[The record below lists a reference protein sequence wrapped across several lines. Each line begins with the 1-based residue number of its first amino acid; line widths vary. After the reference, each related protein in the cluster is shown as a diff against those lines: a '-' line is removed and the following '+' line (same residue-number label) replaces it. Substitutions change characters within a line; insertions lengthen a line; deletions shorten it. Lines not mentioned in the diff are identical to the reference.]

1 MKTND
6 NFMKTCPKCGKNY
19 KAPSAIS
26 RVDNK
31 TPICPTCGTREA
43 LEAYYATKR
52 ASDSEIEKIIET
64 IPKYE

>member
-19 KAPSAIS
+19 KVPSAIS

-31 TPICPTCGTREA
+31 TPICPTCGTREGLKA
-43 LEAYYATKR
+43 
-52 ASDSEIEKIIET
+52 
-64 IPKYE
+64 

>member
-1 MKTND
+1 METRATEFKI
-6 NFMKTCPKCGKNY
+6 CPKCGKNY

-43 LEAYYATKR
+43 LEGLGIK
-52 ASDSEIEKIIET
+52 SDEI
-64 IPKYE
+64 

>member
-1 MKTND
+1 METRTTEFKI
-6 NFMKTCPKCGKNY
+6 CPKCGRNY

-43 LEAYYATKR
+43 LEGLGIKN
-52 ASDSEIEKIIET
+52 DEIERIIET
-64 IPKYE
+64 IPKFEDK

>member
-6 NFMKTCPKCGKNY
+6 NFMKTCPKCGKRY

-43 LEAYYATKR
+43 LEGLGIK
-52 ASDSEIEKIIET
+52 SDEIERIIET
-64 IPKYE
+64 IPKYEEK

>member
-1 MKTND
+1 METITNEL
-6 NFMKTCPKCGKNY
+6 KKCPKCGKNY

-43 LEAYYATKR
+43 LEGLGIK
-52 ASDSEIEKIIET
+52 DDEIEKIIET
-64 IPKYE
+64 IPKIEEN

>member
-43 LEAYYATKR
+43 LENLGLPPN
-52 ASDSEIEKIIET
+52 EIERIISK
-64 IPKYE
+64 IPKTKEI

>member
-43 LEAYYATKR
+43 LEGLGIKDDEIDR
-52 ASDSEIEKIIET
+52 IIEKIPKIE
-64 IPKYE
+64 EE

>member
-19 KAPSAIS
+19 KAPSALS

-43 LEAYYATKR
+43 LEGLGIK
-52 ASDSEIEKIIET
+52 SNEIERIIET
-64 IPKYE
+64 IPKYEEK

>member
-26 RVDNK
+26 RADNK

-43 LEAYYATKR
+43 LEGLGIK
-52 ASDSEIEKIIET
+52 SDEIERIIET
-64 IPKYE
+64 IPKYEEK

>member
-1 MKTND
+1 
-6 NFMKTCPKCGKNY
+6 MKTCPKCGKNY

-43 LEAYYATKR
+43 LEGLGINN
-52 ASDSEIEKIIET
+52 DEIEKIIET

>member
-6 NFMKTCPKCGKNY
+6 NFMRTCPKCGKNY

-43 LEAYYATKR
+43 LEGLGI
-52 ASDSEIEKIIET
+52 SNDEIEKIIET
-64 IPKYE
+64 IPKIEEK

>member
-6 NFMKTCPKCGKNY
+6 NFMKTCPKWGKNY
-19 KAPSAIS
+19 KVPSAIS

-43 LEAYYATKR
+43 LEGLGINN
-52 ASDSEIEKIIET
+52 DEIEKIIET